1 MIGGGLGGLVAA
13 ITAAEHGARV
23 RLFEAH
29 SRLGGRWRI
38 TDPPFAFHEGPH
50 VIYADGPVYPWL
62 RQRGLLGRTR
72 QVPLAGLRRF
82 GFRYRARRH
91 RVPPPALL
99 RVLAV
104 RQAPVETSFADW
116 ATRFGSD
123 SAAVAAAAAG
133 VGLFHP
139 QPGDLSAAFVHERLR
154 RVFALPPRAG
164 YREGG
169 WGRLIPD
176 LAAYA
181 RTIGV
186 HLESAARITARPD
199 VPTVVATDLAAART
213 LLWEDSLSWPSGQV
227 GLLDLALRRTP
238 ADAFVV
244 SDLDEGG
251 WLEDFAVPDP
261 TLAPAGCSA
270 VQIQLPLPDGED
282 RATTVAR
289 LERLADL
296 GLPGWRGRVVHRRD
310 AVARGR
316 TGAVDYPGTTW
327 RDRPAVERGDS
338 LFLVGDQV
346 AAPGLLSEVSF
357 TSGVRAGRL
366 AAEPQAVRRRPASGR
381 VAIRRPT
388 GRRGRRGAQV

>member
-1 MIGGGLGGLVAA
+1 MTQVSVVGGGIGGLVAA
-13 ITAAEHGARV
+13 ITAAEHGAAV
-23 RLFEAH
+23 HLSEAH
-29 SRLGGRWRI
+29 AELGGRWRI

-50 VIYADGPVYPWL
+50 VVYADGPVYPWL
-62 RQRGLLGRTR
+62 RQRRLLGRTR
-72 QVPLAGLRRF
+72 AVPLSGLRRF
-82 GFRYRARRH
+82 GFRYRGRR
-91 RVPPPALL
+91 RSLPPLALL
-99 RVLAV
+99 RVLTAPG
-104 RQAPVETSFADW
+104 APVETSFADW
-116 ATRFGSD
+116 ATARFGLEA
-123 SAAVAAAAAG
+123 AAVAAAAAG

-139 QPGDLSAAFVHERLR
+139 RPGDLSAAFVHERLR
-154 RVFALPPRAG
+154 RVFALPPQAG

-169 WGRLIPD
+169 WGRLITD
-176 LAAYA
+176 LAGYA
-181 RTIGV
+181 RTLGV
-186 HLESAARITARPD
+186 RIDTGVRIAARPD
-199 VPTVVATDLAAART
+199 GPTIVATSLAAART
-213 LLWEDSLSWPSGQV
+213 LLADETLTWPSGQV
-227 GLLDLALRRTP
+227 GLLDLSLPRAS

-261 TLAPAGCSA
+261 TLTPAGCSA

-282 RATTVAR
+282 RAVTVAR

-296 GLPGWRGRVVHRRD
+296 GLPGWRDRVVHRRD

-366 AAEPQAVRRRPASGR
+366 AAQPAPAVRRPVER
-381 VAIRRPT
+381 
-388 GRRGRRGAQV
+388 